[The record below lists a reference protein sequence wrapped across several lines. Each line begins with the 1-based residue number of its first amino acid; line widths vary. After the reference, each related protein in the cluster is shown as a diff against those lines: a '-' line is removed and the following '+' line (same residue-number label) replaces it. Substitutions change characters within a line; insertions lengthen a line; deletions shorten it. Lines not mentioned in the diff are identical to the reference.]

1 MSEARGAAA
10 ETAMV
15 LAAGFGERM
24 RPLTLRVPKPLVPLA
39 GRPLVD
45 HVLDRLAQAGVK
57 TAVVNVHY
65 LAEHL
70 EAHLAARKGKAPEIV
85 ISDERGVLLDTGG
98 GARKALKLL
107 GRGPFFIHNADSVW
121 SEGAAPALPR
131 MLKLWNPAAMDCL
144 LLLAPVATSI
154 GYGAKGDFSMAP
166 DGRLE
171 RRGERQ
177 VVPFAFAGVS
187 LCDERLFKDAPNGRF
202 SLNLLWDR
210 ALAKGRLYG
219 MRLDGIW
226 MHVGTPEALAEAE
239 TNFEHEGA

>member
-1 MSEARGAAA
+1 MSEARAADA
-10 ETAMV
+10 KTAMV

-24 RPLTLRVPKPLVPLA
+24 RPLTLRMPKPLVPLA
-39 GRPLVD
+39 GRPLID
-45 HVLDRLAQAGVK
+45 HVLDRLAQAGIK

-65 LAEHL
+65 LPDQL

-98 GARKALKLL
+98 GAKKALALL

-121 SEGAAPALPR
+121 SEGAAPALQR

-154 GYGAKGDFSMAP
+154 GYGAKGDFAMGP
-166 DGRLE
+166 DGRLA

-187 LCDERLFKDAPNGRF
+187 LCDERLFKDAPDGRF

-219 MRLDGIW
+219 MRLDGTW

-239 TNFEHEGA
+239 TNFEREGA

>member
-1 MSEARGAAA
+1 MAEAAEAR
-10 ETAMV
+10 TAMV

-24 RPLTLRVPKPLVPLA
+24 RPLTLRMPKPLVPLA
-39 GRPLVD
+39 GRALLD
-45 HVLDRLAQAGVK
+45 HVLDRLAAAGVK

-65 LAEHL
+65 LPEQI
-70 EAHLAARKGKAPEIV
+70 EAHVAARKGRPPEIV

-98 GARKALKLL
+98 GAKKALPLL

-121 SEGAAPALPR
+121 SEGAAPALAR
-131 MLKLWNPAAMDCL
+131 MLKLWNPATMDCL

-154 GYGAKGDFSMAP
+154 GYAAKGDFAMGP
-166 DGRLE
+166 DGRLG
-171 RRGERQ
+171 RRGEGE

-187 LCDERLFKDAPNGRF
+187 LCDERLFKNAPDGRF

-219 MRLDGIW
+219 VRMDGRW
-226 MHVGTPEALAEAE
+226 MHVGTPDALTEAE
-239 TNFEHEGA
+239 TSFEREGA